1 MTTLQA
7 VSGIEAEELL
17 KSLPK
22 FRIAPINGWVL
33 LKKIIR
39 EETKTQGGVMLAAE
53 QRSSKGVVIAVAET
67 DERGNKIPLAPGDL
81 VIFTNFPI
89 SLEDLDSLTQEK
101 NLFLVRYE
109 EVYARLIAEGEPRLQ
124 ELCT

>member
-7 VSGIEAEELL
+7 VSGTEAGELL

-22 FRIAPINGWVL
+22 FRLAPINGWVV

-39 EETKTQGGVMLAAE
+39 EETKTQSGVVLAAE

-67 DERGNKIPLAPGDL
+67 DERGNKIPLEPGDL

-109 EVYARLIAEGEPRLQ
+109 EIYSRLIP
-124 ELCT
+124 CT